1 MLRKN
6 EFCKVINNFKRMD
19 RVAQINQML
28 ALSPKDVFLNYALA
42 MEHIS
47 AENHQDAVNQLELV
61 KSLQADYLPLYYQ
74 LAKSYEKLE
83 DNDNAITT
91 YEQGMLVAEQAKDRK
106 TLAELRSA
114 LEELTF

>member
-1 MLRKN
+1 
-6 EFCKVINNFKRMD
+6 MD
-19 RVAQINQML
+19 RVSQIKQML
-28 ALSPKDVFLNYALA
+28 ALSPKDVFLNYSLA

-47 AENHQDAVNQLELV
+47 ADNHMDAVAQLELV
-61 KSLQADYLPLYYQ
+61 KSIQADYLPLYYQ

-83 DNDNAITT
+83 DNDNAIST
-91 YEQGMLVAEQAKDRK
+91 YEQGIIVAEQNKDRK